1 MPGRQTLLQKPPAQL
16 SIPPFNRSA
25 MHRRISRGTL
35 LNPLISR
42 DGTRVK
48 KHLSPP
54 EPPGQRASVLGECN
68 KSRN

>member
-1 MPGRQTLLQKPPAQL
+1 
-16 SIPPFNRSA
+16 
-25 MHRRISRGTL
+25 MHRRVSRGTL

-48 KHLSPP
+48 KHLSPAKATGTAG
-54 EPPGQRASVLGECN
+54 ECSGECN